1 MDANLIAVWGRSSS
15 GKSTLAVNLA
25 CALAKTRCVGLI
37 SSNLQYGHLQGFFG
51 QTILNGR
58 GLLNA
63 LENPSDTKEYFWKA
77 GSSGLLE
84 NIFLLT
90 VPNDYTG
97 LQADSVTMDAV
108 EDVLEHAR
116 AIFDVLIVDGC
127 EEITNPI
134 SSVSIAKARQVIV
147 LHRQS
152 VASGLWYRSMGDFL
166 FQLHL
171 ESKLLHIIQE
181 TPGSIHEYASA
192 LRVQPKLELPYV
204 SDAQGLEDSGVP
216 VYLDRNG
223 PSRRYGKAVELLAKH
238 LYESEVVL

>member
-1 MDANLIAVWGRSSS
+1 MNANLIAIWGRSGS
-15 GKSTLAVNLA
+15 GKTTLAVNLA

-37 SSNLQYGHLQGFFG
+37 SSNLQYGHVQGFFG
-51 QTILNGR
+51 QTIQSGK

-63 LENPSDTKEYFWKA
+63 LENPSDTKEYFWKS

-84 NIFLLT
+84 NVFLLT

-97 LQADSVTMDAV
+97 LQADSVTMEAV
-108 EDVLEHAR
+108 EDVLDHAR
-116 AIFDVLIVDGC
+116 SIFDVLIVDGS
-127 EEITNPI
+127 EDITNPV

-171 ESKLLHIIQE
+171 ETKLLHLIQE
-181 TPGSIHEYASA
+181 TPASIHEYASA
-192 LRVQPKLELPYV
+192 LHMQTEIGLPYV
-204 SDAQGLEDSGVP
+204 SDAQAMEDGGGP
-216 VYLDRNG
+216 IYLDSQKH
-223 PSRRYGKAVELLAKH
+223 SRRYGKTIDRLVSNLLEREAI
-238 LYESEVVL
+238 L